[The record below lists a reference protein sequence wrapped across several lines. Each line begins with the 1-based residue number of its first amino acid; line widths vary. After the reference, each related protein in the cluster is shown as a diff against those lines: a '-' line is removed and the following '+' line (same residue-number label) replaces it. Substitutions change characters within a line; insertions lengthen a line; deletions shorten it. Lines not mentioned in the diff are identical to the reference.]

1 MSVGFVTLRFCT
13 FGARKLVKPT
23 TSLSWRTTML
33 NRKLSM
39 EELNRLSVE
48 EFHEIPK
55 HAFVF
60 VLDDIRSLNNVGSIF
75 RTADAFRATKM
86 YLCGLTGTPPHRD
99 ITKTALGADESVGW
113 EHATNVL
120 VLIAQLK
127 IQGYKIVAIEQA
139 EGSTKLHEFLPEID
153 NKYAFILG
161 NEVFGVNEDVIVQ
174 CDICLEIPQ
183 FGTKH
188 SLNVAVSAGI
198 VAWDYVSKVI
208 KNLT

>member
-1 MSVGFVTLRFCT
+1 
-13 FGARKLVKPT
+13 
-23 TSLSWRTTML
+23 ML

-39 EELNRLSVE
+39 EELNRLSVL
-48 EFHEIPK
+48 EFRDVPK
-55 HAFVF
+55 HSFVF
-60 VLDDIRSLNNVGSIF
+60 ILDDIRSLNNVGSIF

-99 ITKTALGADESVGW
+99 ITKTALGADESVEW
-113 EHATNVL
+113 EQSPDL
-120 VLIAQLK
+120 IQLIARLK
-127 IQGYKIVAIEQA
+127 SDGYQIVALEQA
-139 EGSTKLHEFLPEID
+139 EGSTKLHEFQPELSK
-153 NKYAFILG
+153 KYAFILG
-161 NEVFGVNEDVIVQ
+161 NEVFGVNEEAIAQ

-198 VAWDYVSKVI
+198 VAWDYMSKVI

>member
-1 MSVGFVTLRFCT
+1 
-13 FGARKLVKPT
+13 
-23 TSLSWRTTML
+23 ML

-39 EELNRLSVE
+39 DELNRLSAE
-48 EFHEIPK
+48 EFRKVPK

-99 ITKTALGADESVGW
+99 ITKTALGADETVEW
-113 EHATNVL
+113 EQSADL
-120 VLIAQLK
+120 LQLIERLKSEGYLIAAL
-127 IQGYKIVAIEQA
+127 EQA
-139 EGSTKLHEFLPEID
+139 EGSTKLHEFLPQPGQ
-153 NKYAFILG
+153 KYAFILG
-161 NEVFGVNEDVIVQ
+161 NEVFGVNDEAIAQ

-198 VAWDYVSKVI
+198 VAWDYMSKVI